1 MRTHPG
7 GTGFQPVLPRN
18 QVHPG
23 FTLIEVLIAVIIIGL
38 GMIGLSALFAG
49 AARQQ
54 QLVSQSSRAGTA
66 ARNTEAKIT
75 EVFNGFRDVTDVANC
90 LHGGNVNAVPISDKL
105 GVQWVHVNAAQDNN
119 LSIFAPPVGGNN
131 NACTWAFFERPA
143 QAFFPLDARGAFG
156 PSLSTRLGKDG
167 FTSAANAITNLPGCL
182 PFFPVRSVVGD
193 SLEVDVYVASDNVTP
208 DPDFPVV
215 GSNPGDASVGTVKKY
230 TYVFDPTV
238 NNGCSSSVFTL
249 KPKELH
255 PRFSAQG
262 WLPADAQTQDFI
274 RINARKCPI
283 TLDTNAPAFAEI
295 EAMTIFGVNER
306 PNGAFTPARNNRY
319 IQRIVVNPYT
329 YRETNLLSLSDR
341 VVTENTTAGET
352 RDVAGVSVMMRGT
365 DTGSV
370 LVAVFSYAL
379 QSTREGAR
387 FIPAERAA
395 ELGTQREI
403 YRPIRRANVSLVY
416 NSDSESYWFY
426 CSRADS
432 TTLAD
437 ESWLARTGQTVLFAG
452 DAANNRPGADAMTK
466 VVRVVTLAGNR
477 GFWCELERAPRAG
490 VAIAGLA
497 PNASVPVITAPF
509 TPGSQPGAAG
519 TFLVYGVNAQAASR
533 LPPADSNGTFNDQL
547 EGSAQWQLR
556 PIEGRVFTISR

>member
-1 MRTHPG
+1 LSG
-7 GTGFQPVLPRN
+7 
-18 QVHPG
+18 G

-54 QLVSQSSRAGTA
+54 QLVSQSSRASTA

-90 LHGGNVNAVPISDKL
+90 LHGGNINAVPISDKL

-131 NACTWAFFERPA
+131 NACSWAFFERPF
-143 QAFFPLDARGAFG
+143 QAFSPLDARGAYG
-156 PSLSTRLGKDG
+156 PGLTTRLGKDG
-167 FTSAANAITNLPGCL
+167 FTSAANAVTNLPGCL
-182 PFFPVRSVVGD
+182 PFFPVRSVVGE
-193 SLEVDVYVASDNVTP
+193 SLEIDVYVASDNVTL

-215 GSNPGDASVGTVKKY
+215 GTGPGQASVGTIKKY

-238 NNGCSSSVFTL
+238 NNGCSSSLFTL
-249 KPKELH
+249 KPKETH
-255 PRFSAQG
+255 PNFVSQG
-262 WLPADAQTQDFI
+262 WDPLTPQGRDQDFI
-274 RINARKCPI
+274 RINARKCPM

-295 EAMTIFGVNER
+295 EAMKIFGVREES
-306 PNGAFTPARNNRY
+306 NGGVGNTTPRNNRY
-319 IQRIVVNPYT
+319 IQRIVVNPFT

-341 VVTENTTAGET
+341 IVTENTTAGET

-387 FIPAERAA
+387 FIPVERASD
-395 ELGTQREI
+395 LGTQREI
-403 YRPIRRANVSLVY
+403 YRPIRSANVTLVY
-416 NSDSESYWFY
+416 NSDSESYWIY

-452 DAANNRPGADAMTK
+452 DAANNRPGADAMVK
-466 VVRVVTLAGNR
+466 VVRVVTLSGNR

-490 VAIAGLA
+490 VAIAGL
-497 PNASVPVITAPF
+497 PTTGSIPVITAPF
-509 TPGSQPGAAG
+509 TPGSQPGGAG
-519 TFLVYGVNAQAASR
+519 SFLVYGVNAQAASR